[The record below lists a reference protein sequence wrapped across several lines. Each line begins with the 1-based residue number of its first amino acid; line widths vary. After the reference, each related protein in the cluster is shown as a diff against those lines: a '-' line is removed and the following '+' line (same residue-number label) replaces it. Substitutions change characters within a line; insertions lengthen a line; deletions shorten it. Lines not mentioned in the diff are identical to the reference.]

1 MPKSLNLLNWVYTKI
16 TISNNFMEIWIG
28 GEVFD
33 FWNLDAMGRDAQAAF
48 EFQVERMWGG
58 GGGDVPSI
66 VGGWI
71 FSGITH

>member
-1 MPKSLNLLNWVYTKI
+1 MPKSLNLLNWVYIKI

-58 GGGDVPSI
+58 GGGMCPQLW
-66 VGGWI
+66 GCG
-71 FSGITH
+71 FFLE